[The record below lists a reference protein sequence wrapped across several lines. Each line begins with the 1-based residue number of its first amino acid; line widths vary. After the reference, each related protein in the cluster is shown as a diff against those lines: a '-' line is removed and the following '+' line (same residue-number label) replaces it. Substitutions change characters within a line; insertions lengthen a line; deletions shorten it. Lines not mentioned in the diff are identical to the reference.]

1 MKKVHGFARED
12 ELRNFF
18 TSNNQWQSRFVLLS
32 DNSTTSSAKKI
43 CRNST
48 NPSFEKSWCCQ
59 RSFDIPEMSQD
70 GTGSVARAEQTP
82 GVPCMDPSEW
92 NCKAVPKE
100 GDVTITLGQGDL
112 LRPHQEIFQSK
123 PWHAW
128 RTMKPR
134 CPPEPGKTSLNIF
147 KTWKQKEF
155 RHNSQ
160 EVLLDTQHQ
169 LCSPLSI
176 CFPLGR
182 WIASPTSADGNFWC
196 HCANLEL

>member
-18 TSNNQWQSRFVLLS
+18 TSNNQWQSRFVPLS

-59 RSFDIPEMSQD
+59 RSFDIPEISQD

-147 KTWKQKEF
+147 KTESRRNSGTTPKRF
-155 RHNSQ
+155 SLTHNTNFALPFPSASLW
-160 EVLLDTQHQ
+160 EGGLHHPPVLMGIFDAIL
-169 LCSPLSI
+169 LI
-176 CFPLGR
+176 
-182 WIASPTSADGNFWC
+182 
-196 HCANLEL
+196 